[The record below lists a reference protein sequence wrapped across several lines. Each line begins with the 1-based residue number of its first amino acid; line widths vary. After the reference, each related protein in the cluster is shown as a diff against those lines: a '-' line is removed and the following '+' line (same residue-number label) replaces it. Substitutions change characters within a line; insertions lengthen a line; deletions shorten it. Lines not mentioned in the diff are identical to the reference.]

1 MKCDL
6 LPEVQYMYDEQA
18 TVSDIQCEEEN
29 KGEQSQRFQHV
40 STNHE
45 LALALAWQCV

>member
-29 KGEQSQRFQHV
+29 KGEQLDTSRDF
-40 STNHE
+40 ST
-45 LALALAWQCV
+45 LAPTMS